1 MKISPRDI
9 QVLNISPR
17 DFQYLN
23 ISPRDFQYLNISRR
37 DFPILISDFVNKI
50 ISENDFG
57 CHGFN
62 SWPML
67 MNLTFLERYFPHLYK
82 SYFGFYTNAIFISE
96 YILEGN
102 VYIKKFPFP
111 MVCFWRDIQVLKIS
125 RRDIQVL
132 TISRRHIQYLNI
144 SPRDYHVHENR
155 WRYFQ
160 YLNIS
165 PRHFQGK
172 RSDNDPKSLNVR
184 GRQFIQ

>member
-57 CHGFN
+57 CHRFN

-144 SPRDYHVHENR
+144 SPRDFHVQEDIQSI
-155 WRYFQ
+155 FSVPE
-160 YLNIS
+160 YLAATFS
-165 PRHFQGK
+165 GQK
-172 RSDNDPKSLNVR
+172 V
-184 GRQFIQ
+184 